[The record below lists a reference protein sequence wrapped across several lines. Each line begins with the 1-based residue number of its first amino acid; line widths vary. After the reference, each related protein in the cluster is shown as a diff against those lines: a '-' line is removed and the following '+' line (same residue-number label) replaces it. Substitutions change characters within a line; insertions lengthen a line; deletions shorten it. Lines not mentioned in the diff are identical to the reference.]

1 MVLFVFTG
9 VFTGALRG
17 TNEALEEPKRSGE
30 GDDLDCV
37 GVEEGVSIK
46 LNSQLNGS
54 SGEDGR
60 ATTLAQD
67 ILKRFIL
74 VEILQLIQEEFWCGE
89 GIETRCS
96 QCKLTRH
103 QETTRKLFSVGPESY
118 FVIQ

>member
-67 ILKRFIL
+67 ILKMVYTSRDFATDSRGIL
-74 VEILQLIQEEFWCGE
+74 VW
-89 GIETRCS
+89 
-96 QCKLTRH
+96 
-103 QETTRKLFSVGPESY
+103 
-118 FVIQ
+118 